1 MLSSFVA
8 QPYLFSDTTSKLCGI
23 SAAFFGIAAALFFI
37 TIALFF
43 ITTAFF
49 VIPTLFFVIPTA
61 FFVIPTAF
69 FVITIAFFVIPTA
82 FFTAF
87 FIQLQ
92 KFGHFTVKI
101 SCVKISLYI
110 ILVKQNQVTKLQ
122 IGTDSLDCSFL
133 KGAAHFADC
142 LKTRRRA
149 HDDFC
154 NHRIIKRTDLAA
166 AVSRRVNSCSVP
178 SGKMQEAD
186 LPGAGA
192 ELCRRIFSI
201 DATLDRV
208 SLKTNILLLRRT
220 AEALR

>member
-8 QPYLFSDTTSKLCGI
+8 QPYLLSDTTSKLCGT

-49 VIPTLFFVIPTA
+49 VIPTS
-61 FFVIPTAF
+61 
-69 FVITIAFFVIPTA
+69 FFVIPTA

-92 KFGHFTVKI
+92 KFRHFTVKI

-133 KGAAHFADC
+133 KGAGA
-142 LKTRRRA
+142 
-149 HDDFC
+149 FC
-154 NHRIIKRTDLAA
+154 GLPQAA
-166 AVSRRVNSCSVP
+166 
-178 SGKMQEAD
+178 
-186 LPGAGA
+186 
-192 ELCRRIFSI
+192 
-201 DATLDRV
+201 
-208 SLKTNILLLRRT
+208 
-220 AEALR
+220 